1 MALVLLTP
9 TRRDAGTGLRTAL
22 AQPVDRPALDVERIH
37 TPFGDTMKS
46 RLSFSLLLLGALLSG
61 CSDSDGDN
69 VTVDDNGTATPGEPA
84 TFNFVEGTIDQA
96 HAAMRAGTLTC
107 EALVQGYIDRIEA
120 YDDTG
125 PSLHAVINLNPR
137 ALDRARMLD
146 RNYAVDGPSGPL
158 HCVPVLL
165 KDNFDTADVTT
176 TAGGTAMQYN
186 RSPDDAF
193 SVTGIVDAGGI
204 ILGKAN
210 LDEFA
215 FGFIGSSAI
224 EGQVKNAY
232 DPTKGPGGSSSG
244 TGAAIAASFAMAGTG
259 SDTGG
264 SIRVPSSLEGLVG
277 IRPSLRLVSQ
287 DGIVP
292 LAASQDT
299 GGPMC
304 RTVQDCALML
314 DAMVGFDDGAYANQ
328 RQAFAYDSAAIETA
342 EAYQVITNVPAT
354 YTDYLDPNG
363 LEGVRIAALQPLFGD
378 NTDENVQVQAKIR
391 EAIDAMRAAGATVD
405 VLTADDLTAR
415 SVALDNLTGFA
426 SNSRFEFR
434 NDLTA
439 YLMSW
444 PSNLDGHLRSFDAVE
459 ASGGYEARHTGTFA
473 SYGQIGRAIEDE
485 SDTSAQAVAYRQDYQ
500 RNLEQRPTIVRSGL
514 MRILDNRDGD
524 GPNANALGA
533 PYDVLLYPS
542 VLSLAPRLGAS
553 PTTGRNNRLSPFS
566 GFPALSMPAGMVQP
580 AGNDS
585 APALPVG
592 MELLA
597 REFDEPMLI
606 RIAYGYQQ
614 TVRPRSAPTFTPELA
629 ANDD

>member
-1 MALVLLTP
+1 
-9 TRRDAGTGLRTAL
+9 
-22 AQPVDRPALDVERIH
+22 
-37 TPFGDTMKS
+37 MKS
-46 RLSFSLLLLGALLSG
+46 RLTISLLLLATLLSG
-61 CSDSDGDN
+61 CNDSDSDDN
-69 VTVDDNGTATPGEPA
+69 VDVNDGGTSTPAEPV
-84 TFNFVEGTIDQA
+84 TFNFVEGTITQA

-125 PSLHAVINLNPR
+125 PALHAVININPR

-165 KDNFDTADVTT
+165 KDNFDTAEVTT
-176 TAGGTAMQYN
+176 TAGGTALQYN

-193 SVTGIVDAGGI
+193 SVAGIIDAGGI
-204 ILGKAN
+204 VLGKAN

-215 FGFIGSSAI
+215 FGFVGSSSI

-232 DPTKGPGGSSSG
+232 DQSKGPGGSSSG
-244 TGAAIAASFAMAGTG
+244 TGAAIAASFAMTGTG

-304 RTVQDCALML
+304 RTVEDCALML
-314 DAMVGFDDGAYANQ
+314 DAMVGFDDGPYANQ
-328 RQAFAYDSAAIETA
+328 RAAFAYDSAAIETVDEY
-342 EAYQVITNVPAT
+342 EAITNVPAT
-354 YTDYLDPNG
+354 YTDYLNADG
-363 LEGVRIAALQPLFGD
+363 LQGARIAALQPLFG
-378 NTDENVQVQAKIR
+378 NGNGENAQVQAR
-391 EAIDAMRAAGATVD
+391 LMEAIEAMRAAGATVD
-405 VLTADDLTAR
+405 ILSASDLAERNVSLDALTD
-415 SVALDNLTGFA
+415 FA

-434 NDLTA
+434 NDLTS

-459 ASGGYEARHTGTFA
+459 TSGGYEARNTGTFA
-473 SYGQIGRAIEDE
+473 FYGAIGRAIEDE
-485 SDTSAQAVAYRQDYQ
+485 SDTSDEAVGYRQAYE
-500 RNLEQRPTIVRSGL
+500 RNLEERPTIVRNGL
-514 MRILDNRDGD
+514 MRILDNRDSD
-524 GPNANALGA
+524 DMSAAALGA
-533 PYDVLLYPS
+533 PYDALLYPS
-542 VLSLAPRLGAS
+542 VQSLAPALGSS
-553 PTTGRNNRLSPFS
+553 PSTGSNNRLSPFS

-585 APALPVG
+585 APELPVG

-606 RIAYGYQQ
+606 RIAYGYQEQ
-614 TVRPRSAPTFTPELA
+614 VHPRAAPTFTPELA

>member
-1 MALVLLTP
+1 
-9 TRRDAGTGLRTAL
+9 
-22 AQPVDRPALDVERIH
+22 
-37 TPFGDTMKS
+37 MKS
-46 RLSFSLLLLGALLSG
+46 RLTISLLLLAALLAG
-61 CSDSDGDN
+61 CNDSDDN
-69 VTVDDNGTATPGEPA
+69 DVNAGNDTTPGEPA
-84 TFNFVEGTIDQA
+84 TFKFVEGTIAQA

-125 PSLHAVINLNPR
+125 PTLHAVINLNPR

-186 RSPDDAF
+186 RTPDDAF
-193 SVTGIVDAGGI
+193 SVAGIIDAGGI

-215 FGFIGSSAI
+215 FGFQGSSSM

-232 DPTKGPGGSSSG
+232 DQSKGPGGSSSG
-244 TGAAIAASFAMAGTG
+244 TGAAIAASFAMTGTG

-264 SIRVPSSLEGLVG
+264 SIRVPSSVEGLVG

-304 RTVQDCALML
+304 RTVEDCALML
-314 DAMVGFDDGAYANQ
+314 DAMVGFDDSEHANQ
-328 RQAFAYDSAAIETA
+328 RKAFAYDAAPIESADEY
-342 EAYQVITNVPAT
+342 EAITNVPST

-363 LEGVRIAALQPLFGD
+363 LNGARIAALEPLFG
-378 NTDENVQVQAKIR
+378 NGNGENAQVQA
-391 EAIDAMRAAGATVD
+391 ELMQAIEAMRAAGATVD
-405 VLTADDLTAR
+405 ILTADDLAQR
-415 SVALDNLTGFA
+415 NVVLSDLTGFD
-426 SNSRFEFR
+426 SNSRYEFR

-444 PSNLDGHLRSFDAVE
+444 PSNLDGHLRSFDEVE
-459 ASGGYEARHTGTFA
+459 ASGGYEARNTGTFA
-473 SYGQIGRAIEDE
+473 FYGTIGRAVEND
-485 SDTSAQAVAYRQDYQ
+485 SDTSDEAVAYRAAYQ
-500 RNLEQRPTIVRSGL
+500 RNLEERPGIVRNGL

-524 GPNANALGA
+524 GMDANALGA
-533 PYDVLLYPS
+533 PYDALLYPS
-542 VLSLAPRLGAS
+542 VLGLAPALGSS
-553 PTTGRNNRLSPFS
+553 PSTGSNNRLSPYS
-566 GFPALSMPAGMVQP
+566 GFPALTMPAGMVVP
-580 AGNDS
+580 AGNAA

-597 REFDEPMLI
+597 REFDEPTLI
-606 RIAYGYQQ
+606 RIAYGYQ
-614 TVRPRSAPTFTPELA
+614 TEVRPRSAPTFTPELA

>member
-120 YDDTG
+120 YDDAG

>member
-1 MALVLLTP
+1 
-9 TRRDAGTGLRTAL
+9 
-22 AQPVDRPALDVERIH
+22 
-37 TPFGDTMKS
+37 MKS
-46 RLSFSLLLLGALLSG
+46 RLTISLLLLATLLSG
-61 CSDSDGDN
+61 CNDSDSDDN
-69 VTVDDNGTATPGEPA
+69 VDVNDGGTSTPAEPV
-84 TFNFVEGTIDQA
+84 TFNFVEGTITQA

-125 PSLHAVINLNPR
+125 PALHAVININPR

-165 KDNFDTADVTT
+165 KDNFDTAEVTT
-176 TAGGTAMQYN
+176 TAGGTALQYN

-193 SVTGIVDAGGI
+193 SVAGIIDAGGI
-204 ILGKAN
+204 VLGKAN

-215 FGFIGSSAI
+215 FGFVGSSSI

-232 DPTKGPGGSSSG
+232 DQSKGPGGSSSG
-244 TGAAIAASFAMAGTG
+244 TGAAIAASFAMTGTG

-304 RTVQDCALML
+304 RTVEDCALML
-314 DAMVGFDDGAYANQ
+314 DAMVGFDDGPYANQ
-328 RQAFAYDSAAIETA
+328 RAAFAYDSAAIETVDEY
-342 EAYQVITNVPAT
+342 EAITNVPAT
-354 YTDYLDPNG
+354 YTDYLNADG
-363 LEGVRIAALQPLFGD
+363 LQGARIAALQPLFG
-378 NTDENVQVQAKIR
+378 NGNGENAQVQTR
-391 EAIDAMRAAGATVD
+391 LMEAIEAMRAAGATVD
-405 VLTADDLTAR
+405 ILSEDDLAER
-415 SVALDNLTGFA
+415 NVSLDALTDFA

-434 NDLTA
+434 NDLTS

-459 ASGGYEARHTGTFA
+459 TNGGYEARNTGTFA
-473 SYGQIGRAIEDE
+473 FYGAIGRAIEDE
-485 SDTSAQAVAYRQDYQ
+485 SDTSDEAVGYRQAYE
-500 RNLEQRPTIVRSGL
+500 RNLEERPTIVRNGL
-514 MRILDNRDGD
+514 MRILDNRDGND
-524 GPNANALGA
+524 TSAAALGA
-533 PYDVLLYPS
+533 PYDALLYPS
-542 VLSLAPRLGAS
+542 VLSLAPALGSS
-553 PTTGRNNRLSPFS
+553 PSTGSNNRLSPFS

-606 RIAYGYQQ
+606 KIAYGYQE
-614 TVRPRSAPTFTPELA
+614 TVQPRAAPTFTPELA

>member
-1 MALVLLTP
+1 
-9 TRRDAGTGLRTAL
+9 
-22 AQPVDRPALDVERIH
+22 
-37 TPFGDTMKS
+37 MKS
-46 RLSFSLLLLGALLSG
+46 RLTISLLLLAALLAG
-61 CSDSDGDN
+61 CNDSDDN
-69 VTVDDNGTATPGEPA
+69 DVNAGNDTTPGEPA
-84 TFNFVEGTIDQA
+84 TFKFVEGTIAQA

-107 EALVQGYIDRIEA
+107 EALVQGYIDRIKA

-125 PSLHAVINLNPR
+125 PTLHAVINLNPR

-186 RSPDDAF
+186 RTPDDAF
-193 SVTGIVDAGGI
+193 SVAGIIDAGGI

-215 FGFIGSSAI
+215 FGFQGSSSM

-232 DPTKGPGGSSSG
+232 DQSKGPGGSSSG

-264 SIRVPSSLEGLVG
+264 SIRVPSSVEGLVG

-304 RTVQDCALML
+304 RTVEDCALML
-314 DAMVGFDDGAYANQ
+314 DAMVGFDDSEHANQ
-328 RQAFAYDSAAIETA
+328 RKAFAYDAAAIESVDEY
-342 EAYQVITNVPAT
+342 EAITNVPST

-363 LEGVRIAALQPLFGD
+363 LNGARIAALEPLFG
-378 NTDENVQVQAKIR
+378 NGNGENAQVQA
-391 EAIDAMRAAGATVD
+391 ELMQAIEAMRAAGATVD
-405 VLTADDLTAR
+405 ILTADDLAQR
-415 SVALDNLTGFA
+415 NVVLGDLTGFD
-426 SNSRFEFR
+426 SNSRYEFR

-444 PSNLDGHLRSFDAVE
+444 PSNLDGHLRSFDEVE
-459 ASGGYEARHTGTFA
+459 ASGGYEARNTGTFA
-473 SYGQIGRAIEDE
+473 FYGTIGRAVENA
-485 SDTSAQAVAYRQDYQ
+485 SDTSDEAVAYRAAYQ
-500 RNLEQRPTIVRSGL
+500 RNLEERPGIVRNGL

-524 GPNANALGA
+524 DMNANALGA
-533 PYDVLLYPS
+533 PYDALLYPS
-542 VLSLAPRLGAS
+542 VLGLAPALGSS
-553 PTTGRNNRLSPFS
+553 PSTGSNNRLSPYS
-566 GFPALSMPAGMVQP
+566 GFPALTMPAGMVVP
-580 AGNDS
+580 TGNAA

-597 REFDEPMLI
+597 REFDEPTLI
-606 RIAYGYQQ
+606 RIAYGYQ
-614 TVRPRSAPTFTPELA
+614 TEVRPRSAPTFTPELA